1 MIFARF
7 PRAIHRKLHDAGA
20 RYYLWDGTLDG
31 DDDEMLAA
39 RMVCDWSISRDQI
52 DQFLSHF

>member
-1 MIFARF
+1 
-7 PRAIHRKLHDAGA
+7 LHDAGA

-31 DDDEMLAA
+31 DGNEMLAA